1 MNPIKKIGYSIMKR
15 VSPIGHARLLGVR
28 VGEDC
33 RLIDVDFGSEPW
45 LVRLGNHVSIT
56 SSSFITHDGG
66 VWVLRR
72 EHPEIDIVRPIV
84 VGDNVFIGS
93 RSMILPGVTIG
104 NDVVVG
110 AGSIVTKDIPAGSVV
125 AGIPARVVRGID
137 EYKARA
143 LAASDSTK
151 KLSAKE
157 KREYYR
163 AKYELD

>member
-1 MNPIKKIGYSIMKR
+1 MNFIRKIGYSIMKR

-72 EHPEIDIVRPIV
+72 EYPEIDVVRPIV

-110 AGSIVTKDIPAGSVV
+110 AGSIVTKDIPTGSVV
-125 AGIPARVVRGID
+125 AGIPARVVCGID

-163 AKYELD
+163 TKYEID